1 MPRNGTKNLKP
12 CQSKEEAKER
22 GRLGGIKSGEVRR
35 ERKTIREE
43 LLALLSVGDTQ
54 QKMST
59 AMIDKALC
67 GDVKAFE
74 AIRDT
79 IGEKPVDKVMVA
91 DIDASVISDVENM
104 VKGVKSPIAKTI
116 ICKDKATGEIIKTY
130 LSIKDAAEDLDLF
143 AGNISKCL
151 AGKTKSCGGYCW
163 EYAK

>member
-104 VKGVKSPIAKTI
+104 VKGVKSPIAKTFNFI
-116 ICKDKATGEIIKTY
+116 P
-130 LSIKDAAEDLDLF
+130 LF
-143 AGNISKCL
+143 TLNI
-151 AGKTKSCGGYCW
+151 
-163 EYAK
+163 